1 MAVLGSAR
9 NWIAVNN
16 PISKK
21 MKLTILA
28 IQVAIICTPETTV
41 LADSLETDKQLTYTL
56 FASLSS
62 VYQVPL
68 GARSEGIVA

>member
-1 MAVLGSAR
+1 
-9 NWIAVNN
+9 
-16 PISKK
+16 

-62 VYQVPL
+62 FYQVPL